1 MKKRIISILLAV
13 CLIVTVF
20 SSATFATGTVKTYH
34 TVYLNTEL
42 AVDGDGT
49 QTTPYNTLTSAIS
62 AIEKSD
68 KDAGIINLIGTLSIS
83 SNMPEHTKEITYTGE
98 GVFNYINNISIGGPT
113 IFENVSVKVGTSSSS
128 WLMLRTN
135 GNPLTFGEG
144 VTKASGSASINLVA
158 GADTSGKNIELKLL
172 SGSYNSVYVGSFSDS
187 AININKTNVYVGSG
201 VTVSSMILGANGLG
215 LCTFTG
221 DTFITVNGDLK
232 DFIYTTKG
240 PMPLFEGAL
249 TILYNHGLYR
259 LYGIS
264 ETLTAEKGVYI
275 MDCEKKDGSY
285 LEVTDT
291 VGEFNIVGD
300 NDAVAYSKTDGT
312 LFEAASKKI
321 VFTKGGNY
329 AVKFYNSDIEYING
343 GSEIKI
349 KKDTTLNLSEVSFVE
364 PEGKL
369 FIGWTDSNGN
379 AVSSGEFKA
388 GTTLKAKYIDF
399 AETDFVIKDTQIRTT
414 SENVE
419 SQGLRFIIQKNLK
432 FENSLK
438 SAVGG
443 VSFGAIYMPTN
454 YTAGTDME
462 IGSKHTVYITD
473 GKYTPKKVEAKNIY
487 ARSST
492 AEQYTLCI
500 TDVGSEL
507 TNDKY
512 YKFYTV
518 KGYVEYRDI
527 NGVARVLYTDYL
539 TTNLYKVALSEKQN
553 NPESYNTICDTII
566 NYVENERVVEK
577 TTGDGE
583 FALSGN
589 YLVGDA
595 TTDPNY
601 TIKILNNGIRVRDF
615 VLGTPDGSD
624 PINIMAFTDIHFS
637 NYNKFDELLNNPSA
651 KAQWY
656 GVDGIANSIRGMGR
670 VDQGFGSIDNANK
683 FMEYASFFDKTVVTG
698 DVMDY
703 FTYGSAEIVKKLLI
717 DRAVNGN
724 TLIALGNHETAEL
737 FSKVTVANGF
747 RERFTQAYK
756 YKKLSEELWPNDIYY
771 HSEVVT
777 KGDKKVKIVVM
788 DNQAIK
794 YNSTIYNKL
803 SADITAS
810 RSDGTPILIFQHVP
824 LNTGYE
830 TDTKIVPFGD
840 GSTYAQGYVSFYNN
854 RDYVGGS
861 NSNADT
867 NKVYNLICANGDVIK
882 GIFCGHEHNSYYV
895 PVKATDIN
903 GNETSIPQYVIS
915 GSYMYNKGEAMR
927 ISVY

>member
-1 MKKRIISILLAV
+1 MKKRIISVLISV
-13 CLIVTVF
+13 CLILTVF
-20 SSATFATGTVKTYH
+20 SCATFATEAEKTYH
-34 TVYLNTEL
+34 TVYLNTAL
-42 AVDGDGT
+42 AAEGDGSEAA
-49 QTTPYNTLTSAIS
+49 PYNSLESAIN
-62 AIEKSD
+62 AIEASS
-68 KDAGIINLIGTLSIS
+68 KDAGIINLIGTLTVSA
-83 SNMPEHTKEITYTGE
+83 NMPSHTKEITYTGT
-98 GVFNYINNISIGGPT
+98 GIFNYTNNLSIGGPT
-113 IFENVSVKVGTSSSS
+113 VFENVSVKVGASSSA

-135 GNPLTFGEG
+135 GHALTFGEN
-144 VTKASGSASINLVA
+144 VTKASGSASINITA
-158 GADTSGKNIELKLL
+158 GANVGGKDIELNLL
-172 SGSYNSVYVGSFSDS
+172 SGSFNSVYVGSFSDS
-187 AININKTNVYVGSG
+187 EIIINKTNVVIGKG
-201 VTVSSMILGANGLG
+201 VTVSSIVLGANGAG
-215 LCTFTG
+215 LCNFLG
-221 DTFITVNGDLK
+221 DTYITVNGDLK
-232 DFIYTTKG
+232 DIVYTTKG
-240 PMPLFEGAL
+240 KQPVFNGAL

-259 LYGIS
+259 LYEIS

-275 MDCEKKDGSY
+275 VDCEKKDGSY

-291 VGEFNIVGD
+291 AGKFNVVGD
-300 NDAVAYSKTDGT
+300 NDVVAYSKADGQ
-312 LFEAASKKI
+312 LFEAASKNI
-321 VFTKGGNY
+321 VFEKGGNY
-329 AVKFYNSDIEYING
+329 AVKFCNGDIEYING

-349 KKDTTLNLSEVSFVE
+349 KKDTTLNFSEVSYIEPVGRLFV
-364 PEGKL
+364 
-369 FIGWTDSNGN
+369 GWTDSEGK

-388 GTTLKAKYIDF
+388 GTVLKAKYIDF
-399 AETDFVIKDTQIRTT
+399 AETDFVIKDTEIRTT
-414 SENVE
+414 SEAVE

-438 SAVGG
+438 SAVGS
-443 VSFGAIYMPTN
+443 VSFGSIYMPTN

-462 IGSKHTVYITD
+462 IGSKHTVYIND

-512 YKFYTV
+512 FKFYTV
-518 KGYVEYRDI
+518 KGYAEYRDI

-539 TTNLYKVALSEKQN
+539 TTNLYKTALEEKQA
-553 NPESYNTICDTII
+553 NPESYNLICDKII
-566 NYVENERVVEK
+566 TYVENERIIEK
-577 TTGDGE
+577 TTGNGE

-601 TIKILNNGIRVRDF
+601 TIKLLNNGIRVRDF
-615 VLGTPDGSD
+615 VLGTPDGSN
-624 PINIMAFTDIHFS
+624 PIGIMVFTDIHFN
-637 NYNKFDELLNNPSA
+637 NYNKLDELLDNPSA

-656 GVDGIANSIRGMGR
+656 GVDGIDNSLRGMGR

-683 FMEYASFFDKTVVTG
+683 LMEYSSFFDKTVITG

-703 FTYGSAEIVKKLLI
+703 FTYGSAEIVKKLLV
-717 DRAVNGN
+717 DRIINGN

-737 FSKVTVANGF
+737 FAKVTVANGF

-777 KGDKKVKIVVM
+777 KGNKKVKIVVI

-794 YNSTIYNKL
+794 YNNTIYNKL
-803 SADITAS
+803 STDINTS

-830 TDTKIVPFGD
+830 TDKQVVPFGD

-854 RDYVGGS
+854 RDYVGGT

-867 NKVYNLICANGDVIK
+867 NKVYDLIRANGDVIK
-882 GIFCGHEHNSYYV
+882 GIFCGHEHNSYYA
-895 PVKATDIN
+895 PVKATDKD
-903 GNETSIPQYVIS
+903 GNETFIPQYVIS